1 MPFFR
6 KPNIEKLKA
15 KNNVKGLIK
24 ALIGVTHWLPIAVNL
39 SQNSGVSG
47 EKGESGKGK
56 VQIAHQF
63 KEFWQELQEKLK

>member
-24 ALIGVTHWLPIAVNL
+24 ALRYKDLGVRDSAASALAQIGADAVPVL
-39 SQNSGVSG
+39 SEALRDKN
-47 EKGESGKGK
+47 
-56 VQIAHQF
+56 
-63 KEFWQELQEKLK
+63 W